1 MKTVLLLLV
10 LVASV
15 AAFAPQTLG
24 VSSSQS
30 SALYAKHVQKKAAKW
45 AKDKRPRK
53 SRLSDINRKPVVY
66 ELTSITK
73 PAEYDISD
81 APASPAKKAE

>member
-1 MKTVLLLLV
+1 MAAQKMNTSALTMMKTVLLLLV

-30 SALYAKHVQKKAAKW
+30 
-45 AKDKRPRK
+45 R
-53 SRLSDINRKPVVY
+53 
-66 ELTSITK
+66 
-73 PAEYDISD
+73 
-81 APASPAKKAE
+81 

>member
-1 MKTVLLLLV
+1 
-10 LVASV
+10 
-15 AAFAPQTLG
+15 
-24 VSSSQS
+24 
-30 SALYAKHVQKKAAKW
+30 VQKKAAKW

-66 ELTSITK
+66 ELNSITK

-81 APASPAKKAE
+81 APASPAKKPE